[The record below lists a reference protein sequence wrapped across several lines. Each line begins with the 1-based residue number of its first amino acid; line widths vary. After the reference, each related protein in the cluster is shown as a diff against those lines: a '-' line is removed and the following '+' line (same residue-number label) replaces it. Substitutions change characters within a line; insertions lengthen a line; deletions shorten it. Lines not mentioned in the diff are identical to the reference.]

1 MGHAYVLVGEELRQR
16 LYDRPAK
23 HGVYVLRDTAWGEG
37 LRLLRLLSDKLGP
50 GDNGQKEIIVD
61 GDGFRF
67 KNYEPGYET

>member
-1 MGHAYVLVGEELRQR
+1 MGYAHVLVGEELRQR

-23 HGVYVLRDTAWGEG
+23 HGVYVLRDKPWGEG

-50 GDNGQKEIIVD
+50 GDNGQKEIIVE